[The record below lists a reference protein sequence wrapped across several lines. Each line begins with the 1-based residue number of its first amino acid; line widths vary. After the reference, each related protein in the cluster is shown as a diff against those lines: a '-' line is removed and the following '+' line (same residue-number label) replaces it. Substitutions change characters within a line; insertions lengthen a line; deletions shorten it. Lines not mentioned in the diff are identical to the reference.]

1 MQFYQLNS
9 RCQSGFTLFELM
21 IAIAIIAILSAIG
34 VPTYQGYI
42 QKAALTDMLQM
53 MSPYKTA
60 VELCAF
66 EQTSLSGCNNGYKS
80 IPTSRHSQYVEQIT
94 VKDGIITLTG
104 RQTLLGLTASII
116 PTVEPLSG
124 QINWQRSCS
133 SSSDNSS
140 LVEACHDLL
149 RF

>member
-1 MQFYQLNS
+1 MRLYRS
-9 RCQSGFTLFELM
+9 KSTYQSGFTLFELM
-21 IAIAIIAILSAIG
+21 IAIAIIAILTAIG

-66 EQTSLSGCNNGYKS
+66 EQASLIGCNNGNKS
-80 IPTSRHSQYVEQIT
+80 IPTSRHSHYVEQIT
-94 VKDGIITLTG
+94 VTDGVITLTG
-104 RQTLLGLTASII
+104 KQTLLGLTAAII
-116 PTVEPLSG
+116 PTFDPLSG
-124 QINWQRSCS
+124 QISWQRECS
-133 SSSDNSS
+133 SSENSS
-140 LVEACHDLL
+140 LIEACHDLL